1 MKEGARVHHA
11 VPRLGG
17 VVIHGAGATA
27 GDAGDR
33 VSRPDRS
40 PDAVSEPP
48 RAFCRGLRETDY
60 IDDERLNA
68 VLRVLFGYLLL
79 SGATAMSAAAQNAP
93 GVTDAEIK
101 IGQTMPYTGPAA
113 RFSAPGLAEM
123 AYMKMINDQ
132 GGINGRKINLISV
145 DDGYV
150 PWRTANETRKL
161 IEVEQVAFMFG
172 SIGTPTQLSV
182 AKYLNERKIP
192 QLFIDSGAYRWGNY
206 KATPYTIGG
215 VRPTYRVGARFYA
228 RHILKQNPNAKIC
241 ILYEN
246 DDFGRDYTAGVRDV
260 LGDKYAATV
269 KEATYQFT
277 DTSIDRQI
285 VELKATG
292 CDALIAATVLQF
304 AVQTIRKVHDLGW
317 KPIFF
322 MNNIS
327 ASVPIILEPAGL
339 ESSIG
344 LLSSVYGK
352 APVDPAFENDPAMAD
367 WRAWMSKY
375 LPDADVRRPNFVN
388 GYNYAANMVQVL
400 KQAGNDLSRE
410 NIMRQATNL
419 RELELPMLLP
429 GIKVNTSPTD
439 YYPVQQ
445 LQLMRFDGKR
455 WVRFGDL
462 LYGE

>member
-1 MKEGARVHHA
+1 MAI
-11 VPRLGG
+11 P
-17 VVIHGAGATA
+17 
-27 GDAGDR
+27 
-33 VSRPDRS
+33 
-40 PDAVSEPP
+40 
-48 RAFCRGLRETDY
+48 
-60 IDDERLNA
+60 
-68 VLRVLFGYLLL
+68 
-79 SGATAMSAAAQNAP
+79 AAAENAP
-93 GVTDAEIK
+93 GVTDREIK
-101 IGQTMPYTGPAA
+101 IGQTMPYTSPAA
-113 RFSAPGLAEM
+113 QFSAPGLAEK

-132 GGINGRKINLISV
+132 GGINGRKLNLISV
-145 DDGYV
+145 DDGYL
-150 PWRTANETRKL
+150 PWRTGNETRKL

-206 KATPYTIGG
+206 KDTPYTIGG
-215 VRPTYRVGARFYA
+215 VRPSYRLGARLYA
-228 RHILKQNPNAKIC
+228 RYILKQNPNAKIC

-246 DDFGRDYTAGVRDV
+246 NDFGRDYVAGVRDV
-260 LGDKYAATV
+260 LGDKYAAIV
-269 KEATYQFT
+269 KEATYEFT
-277 DTSIDRQI
+277 DASIERQI

-292 CDALIAATVLQF
+292 CDALIAATVLHF

-327 ASVPIILEPAGL
+327 ASVPVILEPAGL
-339 ESSIG
+339 ERSIG
-344 LLSSVYGK
+344 LLSSTYRK
-352 APVDPAFENDPAMAD
+352 DAADPEFENDPAMKD
-367 WRAWMSKY
+367 WLAWMSKY

-388 GYNYAANMVQVL
+388 GYNYAAAIVQVL
-400 KQAGNDLSRE
+400 KQAGSDLSRE

-419 RELELPMLLP
+419 RDVGLPMLLP

-455 WVRFGDL
+455 WVRFGDM

>member
-1 MKEGARVHHA
+1 VK
-11 VPRLGG
+11 
-17 VVIHGAGATA
+17 
-27 GDAGDR
+27 
-33 VSRPDRS
+33 
-40 PDAVSEPP
+40 
-48 RAFCRGLRETDY
+48 
-60 IDDERLNA
+60 
-68 VLRVLFGYLLL
+68 VLFAALHESGFRIVFCCALL
-79 SGATAMSAAAQNAP
+79 SGAMSISVAAENAP
-93 GVTDAEIK
+93 GVTDSEIK

-113 RFSAPGLAEM
+113 PFSAPGLAET

-132 GGINGRKINLISV
+132 GGINGRKINLSSV
-145 DDGYV
+145 DDGHL

-161 IEVEQVAFMFG
+161 IEVERVAFMFG

-182 AKYLNERKIP
+182 ARYLNERKIP
-192 QLFIDSGAYRWGNY
+192 QLFIDTGAHRWGNY
-206 KATPYTIGG
+206 RVTPYTMGG
-215 VRPTYRVGARFYA
+215 IRPSYRVGARFYT
-228 RHILKQNPNAKIC
+228 RYILTQNPNTKIC
-241 ILYEN
+241 ILYQN
-246 DDFGRDYTAGVRDV
+246 DDFGRDYTAGARDV
-260 LGDKYAATV
+260 LGDKYATTV
-269 KEATYQFT
+269 KEASYEFT
-277 DTSIDRQI
+277 DSSIDRQI
-285 VELKATG
+285 VELKSTG
-292 CDALIAATVLQF
+292 CNALIAATVLQF
-304 AVQTIRKVHDLGW
+304 AVQTIRKVHELGW

-344 LLSSVYGK
+344 LLSSTYRK
-352 APVDPAFENDPAMAD
+352 DPADPEFENDPAMKD

-375 LPDADVRRPNFVN
+375 LPDADIRRPNLIN
-388 GYNYAANMVQVL
+388 GYNYAAALVQVL

-419 RELELPMLLP
+419 RDLELPMLLP

-445 LQLMRFDGKR
+445 LELMRFDGNR